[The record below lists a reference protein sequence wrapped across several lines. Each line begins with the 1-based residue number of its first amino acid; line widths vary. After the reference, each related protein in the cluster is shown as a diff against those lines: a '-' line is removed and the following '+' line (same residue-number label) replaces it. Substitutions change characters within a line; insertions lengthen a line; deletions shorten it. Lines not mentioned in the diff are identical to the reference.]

1 MAKPKPTPQAQEV
14 PVLAEGCPLSFA
26 IFALARA
33 HRALAGTLIS
43 ELGLYTGQ
51 ELLLAQL
58 GSEDGQ
64 SQKSL
69 AHLVRSDHSTIAKTV
84 GRLEAAGLVERRKDE
99 KDARISRVFLTDAGR
114 RIQGQIEGAW
124 RQLEE
129 RTATGLTSDEAETF
143 IRLARKM
150 RDRLE

>member
-1 MAKPKPTPQAQEV
+1 MAKSKTNSQEQEV
-14 PVLAEGCPLSFA
+14 PVLAEAGPLSFA
-26 IFALARA
+26 IFAVARA

-43 ELGLYTGQ
+43 DLGLYTGQ

-69 AHLVRSDHSTIAKTV
+69 GHLIRSDHSTIAKTV

-99 KDARISRVFLTDAGR
+99 KDARVTRVFLTDAGR
-114 RIQGQIEGAW
+114 CIQGRIVEAW
-124 RQLEE
+124 RQLEQK
-129 RTATGLTSDEAETF
+129 TSTGLSAEEAETF
-143 IRLARKM
+143 IRLAGKV

>member
-1 MAKPKPTPQAQEV
+1 M

-26 IFALARA
+26 IFGVARA
-33 HRALAGTLIS
+33 HRALAGALIAD
-43 ELGLYTGQ
+43 LGLYTGQ

-58 GSEDGQ
+58 GFEDGQ

-69 AHLVRSDHSTIAKTV
+69 GHLVRSDHSTIAKTV

-99 KDARISRVFLTDAGR
+99 EDARVSRVFLTDAGR
-114 RIQGQIEGAW
+114 RIQGRIVEAW

-129 RTATGLTSDEAETF
+129 RTATGLTNEEAETF
-143 IRLARKM
+143 IRLAHKM

>member
-1 MAKPKPTPQAQEV
+1 V
-14 PVLAEGCPLSFA
+14 PVLAEGCPLSYA
-26 IFALARA
+26 IFGLARA
-33 HRALAGTLIS
+33 HRTFAGTLIS
-43 ELGLYTGQ
+43 DLGLYTGQ

-64 SQKSL
+64 SQKTL
-69 AHLVRSDHSTIAKTV
+69 ANLVRSDHSTIAKTV

-99 KDARISRVFLTDAGR
+99 KDARVTRVFLTDAGR
-114 RIQGQIEGAW
+114 RIQRGIEEAW

-129 RTATGLTSDEAETF
+129 RTASGLTAEESETF

-150 RDRLE
+150 REQLE